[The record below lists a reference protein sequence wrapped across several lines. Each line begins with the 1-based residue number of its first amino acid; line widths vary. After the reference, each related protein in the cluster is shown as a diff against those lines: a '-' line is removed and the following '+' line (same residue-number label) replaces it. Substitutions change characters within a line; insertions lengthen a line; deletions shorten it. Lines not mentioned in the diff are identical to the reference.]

1 MRITDVSLTDGQSA
15 TWGGAM
21 TGSMSTWMAPHMART
36 AVDSIEITSVP
47 VMQQDVARGHDP
59 WERIRSF
66 AEAAPNT
73 RLRASLSLI
82 PGHGE
87 HGCDVIGPDVAEAWL
102 EQAKSAGI
110 LEVLITD
117 PLPGTDR
124 SAPVVAAAKAMG
136 LHAILVLPLP
146 EVQVEDAALIALAS
160 GFANAAPDRVQLRDE
175 AGVLTD
181 ERLARLIAPLRAGL
195 GCIPLDLHTRCQTS
209 YGPLVALEAARLGLD
224 GLDLALAP
232 VANGGS
238 VPALGRFLKSLAT
251 LGIGDHVA
259 ADFTSVTDALNRLAE
274 LADFHDWEIGRPWA
288 FGLAPYRHNLPGDV
302 AAQAMAALTK
312 AGLSRRINDLAEEC
326 AAIRRDIGG
335 PPMLAPFA
343 GAVAAQALR
352 HLHEARYATIARGIR
367 LALQQVAGEMP
378 GPVDSGLLA
387 RVGAVRRPVPST
399 MTELR
404 KTHPNAA
411 DADLVASQITG
422 CLPAALPKGRFEPYA
437 QDSPEDALA
446 AGLAARAAGFADLRV
461 TAPGVDLAFR
471 TGGE

>member
-1 MRITDVSLTDGQSA
+1 M
-15 TWGGAM
+15 
-21 TGSMSTWMAPHMART
+21 
-36 AVDSIEITSVP
+36 
-47 VMQQDVARGHDP
+47 
-59 WERIRSF
+59 
-66 AEAAPNT
+66 
-73 RLRASLSLI
+73 
-82 PGHGE
+82 
-87 HGCDVIGPDVAEAWL
+87 IGPDVAEAWL

-259 ADFTSVTDALNRLAE
+259 ADFTSVTDASNRLAE

-326 AAIRRDIGG
+326 AAIRRCW
-335 PPMLAPFA
+335 
-343 GAVAAQALR
+343 R
-352 HLHEARYATIARGIR
+352 R
-367 LALQQVAGEMP
+367 LP
-378 GPVDSGLLA
+378 GPLLHKRFDTCTRRGMPPSREA
-387 RVGAVRRPVPST
+387 SVLPCNRWRAKCRVRLIPAFWHGS
-399 MTELR
+399 EQ
-404 KTHPNAA
+404 
-411 DADLVASQITG
+411 S
-422 CLPAALPKGRFEPYA
+422 AALSR
-437 QDSPEDALA
+437 
-446 AGLAARAAGFADLRV
+446 AR
-461 TAPGVDLAFR
+461 
-471 TGGE
+471 